1 MLRVNINLDDSG
13 LRNLMARWMVKKRK
27 TIIDGLTI
35 AANTLCKSFMQ
46 YSLPRGDVK
55 MERAVAAD
63 INRAY
68 ATASEVF
75 LDIRH
80 RSPES
85 ADAFWYFFRIGKY
98 STAQK
103 IMDADSPLHTGM
115 RIQPFDKGASHKAAR
130 GFRGKV
136 SQNAR
141 PTSVIKDPRGSGK
154 TSKLGKYIADKQSNV
169 GMVKAGWVAA
179 WRDLGRVSEVP
190 KWVSRVENKKG
201 LILGSASKQF
211 QGQKSQHIIIHNHV
225 RHADEAI
232 EPRYQGY
239 IERAAAERLAKYFK
253 IQLKLLKPE

>member
-1 MLRVNINLDDSG
+1 MLRVSVNLDDSG

-46 YSLPRGDVK
+46 YSLPRDNVK
-55 MERAVAAD
+55 MEKVVKRD
-63 INRAY
+63 IHRAY
-68 ATASEVF
+68 AGPSDVFREIRQMGSE
-75 LDIRH
+75 
-80 RSPES
+80 ES
-85 ADAFWYFFRIGKY
+85 AKAFWAFYQIGQYKK
-98 STAQK
+98 AEKLMQAKAPAFAGLKIQK
-103 IMDADSPLHTGM
+103 
-115 RIQPFDKGASHKAAR
+115 FDGGAAHKAAR
-130 GFRGKV
+130 GYRGHVAENTK
-136 SQNAR
+136 
-141 PTSVIKDPRGSGK
+141 PTFVIKDGSKRG
-154 TSKLGKYIADKQSNV
+154 KLNTYIASKQANV

-190 KWVSRVENKKG
+190 KWVSRVEKKKG

-239 IERAAAERLAKYFK
+239 IERAAEERLAKYFK